1 MRAFR
6 WRSIN
11 VLVVVGYAVVGLPL
25 VAAILLST
33 VYLER
38 LTNLSEAT
46 VRIGIEGTR
55 NSRILG
61 EQLAGMERHARQ
73 YAVLGDAALLE
84 LYERRRVRLESAARQ
99 LRRRFGD
106 PALNDAVDR
115 LLAAL
120 GRVDLRPVVVQA
132 DSSTVEMFS
141 DLHALSTN
149 IDTRINEL
157 TEARMTNLEE
167 RSARIQRQLVWQAGS
182 IIVIALLLAILFAIL
197 ISRAVQQLAV
207 AITRLGEGRFG
218 EPIEVRGPDDF
229 EHLGSQLDWL
239 RRRLQ
244 SVEEDKS
251 AFLRN
256 ISHELKTPLANIREG
271 SELLVD
277 GTAGALSSSQR
288 EVADILRDNS
298 LRLQSQIENL
308 LNFNAWQNVKTPMR
322 HEPVVLRDVVDRVLD
337 RYRLQIHAR
346 ELRVISE
353 ADDVSVT
360 GDPEKLEV
368 MFENLVSNAVKY
380 SPPNGRLVI
389 RIQRRGKTA
398 RLFVADDGPGIDPA
412 ERRRVFRAFYQGK
425 RPAANSHVRG
435 TGLGLSVVQEC
446 ARTHGGKVTIINGET
461 HGATFMVE
469 LPARRA

>member
-11 VLVVVGYAVVGLPL
+11 VLIIVGYAVVGLPL

-38 LTNLSEAT
+38 LTSLSEVT
-46 VRIGIEGTR
+46 VRTGIEGTR
-55 NSRILG
+55 NSRILD
-61 EQLAGMERHARQ
+61 EQLAAMERHARQ

-84 LYERRRVRLESAARQ
+84 LYDRRRERLESAARELQ
-99 LRRRFGD
+99 RRFD
-106 PALNDAVDR
+106 DLALHDAIEH
-115 LLAAL
+115 LLQ
-120 GRVDLRPVVVQA
+120 VIDELRPSLLEA
-132 DSSTVEMFS
+132 DETTVETFNG
-141 DLHALSTN
+141 LRNLSTD
-149 IDTRINEL
+149 IDARINEL

-182 IIVIALLLAILFAIL
+182 IIGIALLLAIVFALL
-197 ISRAVQQLAV
+197 ISRAVRQLAM
-207 AITRLGEGRFG
+207 AITRLGEGRF
-218 EPIEVRGPDDF
+218 EQPIRVRGPEDF
-229 EHLGSQLDWL
+229 EHLGGQLDWL

-277 GTAGALSSSQR
+277 GTAGVLSPAQR

-298 LRLQSQIENL
+298 LRLQAQIENL
-308 LNFNAWQNVKTPMR
+308 LNFNAWQNVRTPMR
-322 HEPVVLRDVVDRVLD
+322 REPVQLRAVVERVLE

-346 ELRVISE
+346 ELRVIAE
-353 ADDVSVT
+353 LANVSVT

-380 SPPNGRLVI
+380 SPPNGRLVV
-389 RIQRRGKTA
+389 RVERRGGKA
-398 RLFVADDGPGIDPA
+398 RLIVSDDGPGIDPT
-412 ERRRVFRAFYQGK
+412 ERKRVFRAFYQGK
-425 RPAANSHVRG
+425 RAASHSHVQG

-446 ARTHGGKVTIINGET
+446 ARTHGGRVTIINGET
-461 HGATFMVE
+461 HGATFLVE
-469 LPARRA
+469 LPARKA

>member
-11 VLVVVGYAVVGLPL
+11 VLVVVGYMVVGLPL

-38 LTNLSEAT
+38 LTTLSEVT
-46 VRIGIEGTR
+46 VRTGIEGTR
-55 NSRILG
+55 HSRILG
-61 EQLAGMERHARQ
+61 EQLAAMERHARQ

-84 LYERRRVRLESAARQ
+84 LYARRRERFESAARQ
-99 LRRRFGD
+99 LQRRFDDAELNVAINELLRATRAVDMPPALVQTD
-106 PALNDAVDR
+106 PA
-115 LLAAL
+115 
-120 GRVDLRPVVVQA
+120 
-132 DSSTVEMFS
+132 TVEVFGT
-141 DLHALSTN
+141 LHELSNT

-157 TEARMTNLEE
+157 TEARMTSLEQ
-167 RSARIQRQLVWQAGS
+167 RSARIQRQLVWQAGG
-182 IIVIALLLAILFAIL
+182 IIALALLLAIIFTVL
-197 ISRAVQQLAV
+197 ISRAVRQLAS
-207 AITRLGEGRFG
+207 AITRLGEGKFN
-218 EPIEVRGPDDF
+218 ELIHVRGPEDF
-229 EHLGSQLDWL
+229 EHLGGQLDWL
-239 RRRLQ
+239 RRRLL

-251 AFLRN
+251 TFLRN

-277 GTAGALSSSQR
+277 GTAGVLSPAQH

-308 LNFNAWQNVKTPMR
+308 LNFNAWQNVRTPMR
-322 HEPVVLRDVVDRVLD
+322 HEPVHMQRVVERVLD

-346 ELRVISE
+346 ELRVIAE
-353 ADDVSVT
+353 LEDVVVT

-389 RIQRRGKTA
+389 RLARRANK
-398 RLFVADDGPGIDPA
+398 LQLSVSDDGPGVDQA
-412 ERRRVFRAFYQGK
+412 ERKRVFRAFYQGN
-425 RPAANSHVRG
+425 RPAANSHVQG

-461 HGATFMVE
+461 HGATFFVE
-469 LPARRA
+469 LPARKA